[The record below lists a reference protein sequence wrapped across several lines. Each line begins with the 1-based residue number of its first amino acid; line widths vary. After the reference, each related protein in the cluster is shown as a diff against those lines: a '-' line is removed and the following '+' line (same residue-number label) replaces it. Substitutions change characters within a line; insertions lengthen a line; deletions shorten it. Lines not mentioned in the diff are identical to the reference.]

1 VNKKLKILLLI
12 LFSVNVYGES
22 FTVLVKSGLN
32 IRKEPNSK
40 SERVG
45 LLAFGTVV
53 EAEINSETDYDHTFR
68 YKHYT
73 EIIEGKKGFWI
84 KISHNKID
92 GYIFSGF
99 GLVGEWVVKSTE
111 INKEYRILRV
121 GQYCGPI
128 NYDPNLNWYALT
140 KVNGE
145 LSIKKT
151 EVTLRLTHEYNELDT
166 LGTENEYWSE
176 FPLVVKSNIKDSI
189 LFLIGSKSTLEESN
203 VVSQF
208 VANKWGYSEEEN
220 FLYPEQTY
228 QFYNQGKDYKFH
240 AFEGVKLTKDN
251 PEGYIRK
258 YQIELIVGYMP
269 EPKKY
274 NISKHLGLD
283 DTAER
288 HCNYYTPQLFLVG
301 DINKDG
307 LPDFIY
313 YSHTMTDSC
322 GVCWQYHLFM
332 SDSTNQIEP
341 FRKVADEISCN
352 CIT

>member
-1 VNKKLKILLLI
+1 MIRIFRIIIFILL
-12 LFSVNVYGES
+12 SVNLYAES
-22 FTVLVKSGLN
+22 FTVLAKSGLN
-32 IRKEPNSK
+32 IRKAPNSQ
-40 SERVG
+40 SGRVG
-45 LLAFGTVV
+45 YLAFGTVV
-53 EAEINSETDYDHTFR
+53 EAEINYEKDIEYNHR
-68 YKHYT
+68 YKRFT
-73 EIIEGKKGFWI
+73 EIIEGKKGFWMKI
-84 KISHNKID
+84 KYNKIE

-99 GLVGEWVVKSTE
+99 GLIGEWVVNSTE
-111 INKEYRILRV
+111 INKEYRIMRV
-121 GQYCGPI
+121 GPYCDPI
-128 NYDPNLNWYALT
+128 NYDPKLNWHALI
-140 KVNGE
+140 KVNGK
-145 LSIKKT
+145 LSLKKT
-151 EVTLRLTHEYNELDT
+151 EVTISLTHEYNELDT

-176 FPLVVKSNIKDSI
+176 FPLIVKSNIKDSI
-189 LFLIGSKSTLEESN
+189 LFLIGSKSTLEEGN
-203 VVSQF
+203 IVSQF

-228 QFYNQGKDYKFH
+228 KFYHEGKDYKFH

-251 PEGYIRK
+251 PEGYIKK
-258 YQIELIVGYMP
+258 YQIELIVGCKS

-313 YSHTMTDSC
+313 YSHTMSDSC

-332 SDSTNQIEP
+332 SDSTNQIET